1 MDKYEIEQQQVG
13 QTCRELQP
21 VAAGLRDPNPRHYGN
36 QGGMRDSNHDLNPQ
50 GPLVKFGHKMVFI
63 LLGMRIFCGGGR
75 WPRSQYAI
83 GLRISTAEAKLN
95 TPRGTKVVRSLARIA
110 GYNLSTLPM
119 SSYCEGDRAG
129 VTVAQHNLR
138 GNLFTSAAQEV
149 ISERNPLPQGPKPS
163 TFSALFA
170 GLKACSTQKLNCR
183 SLPLVGMTS
192 FFGNAKALFAYL
204 FSYRVRDSRPCK
216 MRKDGAP
223 LVRVG
228 LGRSKAWPNYR
239 SLPLIGM
246 TNPILTVMLIFAFLG
261 PAAAASQWGEPGRE
275 LARKI
280 AEVTGPGAVA
290 VEVGNRSSLSK
301 ADVAAVRT
309 AVEGEL
315 GARGVHL
322 TARDQAAAV
331 VIVSLSENVREYVWV
346 AEIWVGK
353 NDKSVVMVS
362 LARAEAGA
370 VQAAGSGVVLR
381 KQLLWTQ
388 EEAILDV
395 AGLDAADKSSGAHM
409 AVLDGSKVTLLHLE
423 KEKGKWLRDQELAVQ
438 HERAWPRDL
447 RGRLV
452 VGKDHL
458 LDVYLPGVF
467 CSTTQ
472 RGAMA
477 LECAAKDE
485 GWPVDS
491 AGSGPRFV
499 LDAKKNYFT
508 GTFLE
513 RTSDAPNGRRYV
525 NLPDFYSAV
534 ALPREKYVLWIFT
547 AVDGS
552 VHAVD
557 GMTDQV
563 WRGVPW
569 GSDVAAV
576 HTGCGGGWQVV
587 ASGKTDTGNDELK
600 VYDVPDREPMA
611 MSAGLSFPGRV
622 TALWAGAGAEAL
634 VVVRNGD
641 AGRYEAY
648 RVGFTCGE

>member
-1 MDKYEIEQQQVG
+1 M
-13 QTCRELQP
+13 
-21 VAAGLRDPNPRHYGN
+21 
-36 QGGMRDSNHDLNPQ
+36 
-50 GPLVKFGHKMVFI
+50 F
-63 LLGMRIFCGGGR
+63 
-75 WPRSQYAI
+75 
-83 GLRISTAEAKLN
+83 
-95 TPRGTKVVRSLARIA
+95 
-110 GYNLSTLPM
+110 
-119 SSYCEGDRAG
+119 SYCEGDRAG
-129 VTVAQHNLR
+129 VTVAQHNLG
-138 GNLFTSAAQEV
+138 GNLFSSAAQEV
-149 ISERNPLPQGPKPS
+149 ISERNPLPQGPKPHLFQGTDGS
-163 TFSALFA
+163 TEVLRHSKAVAQKRIRSVWKGSWLPALFFA
-170 GLKACSTQKLNCR
+170 KSAKKRVGHPDAQKLRSR
-183 SLPLVGMTS
+183 SLHCAVSSLREETASVGMTRI
-192 FFGNAKALFAYL
+192 FD
-204 FSYRVRDSRPCK
+204 V
-216 MRKDGAP
+216 
-223 LVRVG
+223 
-228 LGRSKAWPNYR
+228 
-239 SLPLIGM
+239 GM
-246 TNPILTVMLIFAFLG
+246 TRIFAVGMTRIFDVGMTRVFAAGMTRFIFVAMLIFVFVG

-331 VIVSLSENVREYVWV
+331 VVVSLSENVREYVWV

-395 AGLDAADKSSGAHM
+395 AALDAADKSSGAHM

-513 RTSDAPNGRRYV
+513 RTRDAPNGRRYV

-587 ASGKTDTGNDELK
+587 ASGKTDTGNDELR